1 MEPIFVILA
10 IGVTLVVIIAII
22 KTARVVPQRE
32 QFVIERLGKY
42 SRTLD
47 AGFHILVPFLD
58 KVAYRH
64 SLKEKAVDVPSQ
76 TCITRDNISV
86 SIDGIIYMQVVD
98 ARAAS
103 YGIVNY
109 TFATSQLAQTTL
121 RSEIGKIE
129 LDRTFEERETINAQV
144 VDVVDRA
151 SEPWGVKVLRYEIKD
166 IVPPDSVKDALEK
179 QMRAERE
186 RRAVVAES
194 EGERQAK
201 INVSEGDK
209 QEVINLSEAEKQKQI
224 NEAEG
229 KAREITLVAQATAEG
244 IRSIAQAINQ
254 PGGLDAVNL
263 RVAEQYIREFGELA
277 RTTNTLILPANLG
290 DLGSAVAAVMK
301 TIEGA
306 KTPAKASQPSQPP
319 PADNPIEEPKKEPP
333 SSEEP
338 FFPEEPSPSIPSPPK
353 LPPEPP
359 PVHS

>member
-1 MEPIFVILA
+1 MDMSLILSLGLA
-10 IGVTLVVIIAII
+10 ILVIITII

-47 AGFHILVPFLD
+47 AGFHILIPFLD

-64 SLKEKAVDVPSQ
+64 SLKEQAVDVASQ

-86 SIDGIIYMQVVD
+86 SIDGILYMQVVD

-103 YGIVNY
+103 YGIENY
-109 TFATSQLAQTTL
+109 AFATSQLAQTAL

-129 LDRTFEERETINAQV
+129 LDRSFEERESINAQV

-186 RRAVVAES
+186 RRAVVAQS

-201 INVSEGDK
+201 INVSEGEMR
-209 QEVINLSEAEKQKQI
+209 EVINLSEAEKQKQI

-229 KAREITLVAQATAEG
+229 KAREITLIAQATADG
-244 IRSIAQAINQ
+244 LRSIAEAINQ
-254 PGGLDAVNL
+254 PGGTDAVNL
-263 RVAEQYIREFGELA
+263 RVAEQYVREFGELA
-277 RTTNTLILPANLG
+277 RTNNTLILPSNLG
-290 DLGSAVAAVMK
+290 DIGSMVGTIMK
-301 TIEGA
+301 TVESI
-306 KTPAKASQPSQPP
+306 KIN
-319 PADNPIEEPKKEPP
+319 ADGQG
-333 SSEEP
+333 
-338 FFPEEPSPSIPSPPK
+338 
-353 LPPEPP
+353 
-359 PVHS
+359 